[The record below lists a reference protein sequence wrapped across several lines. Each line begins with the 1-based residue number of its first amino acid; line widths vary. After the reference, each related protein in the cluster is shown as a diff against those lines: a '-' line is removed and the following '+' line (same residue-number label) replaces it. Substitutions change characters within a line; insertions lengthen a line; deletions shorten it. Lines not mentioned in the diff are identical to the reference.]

1 MRISDWSSDVCSSD
15 LALMTQPAAKQVGD
29 AACRRSCGPAR
40 ATVRQVASRQPDRR
54 QAGRATPAAL
64 AASVSLALDWGWA
77 ADLPAWGRV
86 SAGCPKRV
94 VGGKGVGGRVCEVV
108 WSVVEKK

>member
-29 AACRRSCGPAR
+29 AACRRSCGQAR

-64 AASVSLALDWGWA
+64 AARVSLALYWGA
-77 ADLPAWGRV
+77 SADLPVWGRL
-86 SAGCPKRV
+86 SAGGQTAVRFRAKAA
-94 VGGKGVGGRVCEVV
+94 
-108 WSVVEKK
+108 S